1 MVESYSEFR
10 WLISRVVMFSDL
22 ASVNLDY
29 SLVPDYIHIVPLSKT
44 HCVCSHPNVYVHLKF
59 TGCHSNVQAVVV

>member
-1 MVESYSEFR
+1 MVECYSEFR

-44 HCVCSHPNVYVHLKF
+44 H
-59 TGCHSNVQAVVV
+59 